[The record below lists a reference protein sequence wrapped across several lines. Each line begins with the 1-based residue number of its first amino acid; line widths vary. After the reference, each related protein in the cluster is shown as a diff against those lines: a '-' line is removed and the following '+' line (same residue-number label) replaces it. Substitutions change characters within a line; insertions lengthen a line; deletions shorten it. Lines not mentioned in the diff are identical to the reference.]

1 MTEPPESSSKP
12 GTPAGAPQDPP
23 PATPYQGGPAGYPPP
38 GQSYPPPSYPSPS
51 YPSQSYPPP
60 EPGSYPPPQ
69 YPPPSGPY
77 AGGYPPPPPQPY
89 GPYSPPPA
97 APKNGIGIAALVVAL
112 LSLPAVLT
120 VVGGFILGLVAIV
133 LGFLGYSRVK
143 KGEAN
148 NGGIAIAGI
157 VLGLVGIVLNAA
169 LIAFGVWGFM
179 KVGGGDYFDCMEQAG
194 VDRSAQLQCEEEFR
208 GNIENRFSVTLTPTP

>member
-12 GTPAGAPQDPP
+12 ESPGSG
-23 PATPYQGGPAGYPPP
+23 GYPPP
-38 GQSYPPPSYPSPS
+38 AQPYPAQPYPPSSYPPPSYPPPSS
-51 YPSQSYPPP
+51 YPQ
-60 EPGSYPPPQ
+60 Q
-69 YPPPSGPY
+69 YPTGPY
-77 AGGYPPPPPQPY
+77 PGGYPPPPQQPY
-89 GPYSPPPA
+89 AAYTPPPTG
-97 APKNGIGIAALVVAL
+97 PKNGIGIAALVVAL

-120 VVGGFILGLVAIV
+120 VFGGFVLGLVAIV
-133 LGFLGYSRVK
+133 LGFLGYRRVK

-157 VLGLVGIVLNAA
+157 VLGLVGIALNAA

-179 KVGGGDYFDCMEQAG
+179 KVGGGDYFDCMTSAG
-194 VDRSAQLQCEEEFR
+194 DDRAAQLQCEDEFR